1 MNRAQEQRTVYLAFF
16 LALALNLCV
25 WWQALPQRAQW
36 GNVPPVPS
44 SPQAAAM
51 FALGDTQLAYRS
63 FSLLIQNLG
72 DAGGQARPLEVY
84 DYDRLSAWFW
94 LLDKLDPKANYIPS
108 IAGFY
113 FSANQN
119 TTALDPLIDYL
130 ATVGVRPVRQKWRW
144 LAQAVYLARFVQND
158 YDKAL
163 VLAERLAAL
172 DYEDMPTWTDQMP
185 AFVRM
190 QQGDK
195 EGAYNI
201 MINVLNSEARS
212 LQPAEVNFMR
222 EYICDRILTPEEKG
236 RDPLCT
242 SQP

>member
-1 MNRAQEQRTVYLAFF
+1 M
-16 LALALNLCV
+16 
-25 WWQALPQRAQW
+25 RAQW

-44 SPQAAAM
+44 SPATASM
-51 FALGDTQLAYRS
+51 FTLGDAQLAYRG

-72 DAGGQARPLEVY
+72 DAGGKARALHEY
-84 DYDRLSAWFW
+84 DYTRLSGWFW

-113 FSANQN
+113 FSA
-119 TTALDPLIDYL
+119 THDKKALDPIIDYL
-130 ATVGVRPVRQKWRW
+130 AEVGVRPVKQKWRW

-163 VLAERLAAL
+163 ILAERLAAL
-172 DYEDMPTWTDQMP
+172 DYADMPTWTDQMP

-201 MINVLNSEARS
+201 MINVLNSEART
-212 LQPAEVNFMR
+212 LQPAEINFMR
-222 EYICDRILTPEEKG
+222 EYICDRILAPEEKLT
-236 RDPLCT
+236 DPLCT
-242 SQP
+242 ASP